1 MTFNNKSLNPCAVYY
16 NMNTFAKPQLKQL
29 SQFTLA
35 DFSTLAEYVI
45 TENYTMM
52 IENLSVEKLNLI
64 DMLDLLNISIVAST
78 ENTTQADNLIRAG
91 YSAVL
96 QYLPRLT
103 IIDYIKLLADSA
115 AALSSSY
122 NKDLPSLTAKQ
133 QSALL
138 NLSNLIDKL
147 TTETASKSLRIKQFE
162 AEQRA
167 RLRAR
172 AERRASLAERELIKR
187 RKQRAKQVQAQKT
200 NLKMYI
206 KALSVSTDEATF
218 SQKVLKVAE
227 LIDSDLDLWFTL
239 RSTCLTAFG

>member
-1 MTFNNKSLNPCAVYY
+1 MTNLNTFNQNATIYY
-16 NMNTFAKPQLKQL
+16 NLNTFAKPHLKTL

-45 TENYTMM
+45 TDYHTVT
-52 IENLSVEKLNLI
+52 LSDLPPEKSTLLNLFNTIITSETQEAI
-64 DMLDLLNISIVAST
+64 DAANK
-78 ENTTQADNLIRAG
+78 IRAG

-96 QYLPRLT
+96 QQHLPRLT

-115 AALSSSY
+115 ATLPSSY
-122 NKDLPSLTAKQ
+122 NKDLPDLIAKQ

-162 AEQRA
+162 AERRKQQQ
-167 RLRAR
+167 AR
-172 AERRASLAERELIKR
+172 AERRASLAEKQLIER

-200 NLKMYI
+200 NLKMFI

-218 SQKVLKVAE
+218 SQKVLKMAD
-227 LIDSDLDLWFTL
+227 LIDNDLDI
-239 RSTCLTAFG
+239 